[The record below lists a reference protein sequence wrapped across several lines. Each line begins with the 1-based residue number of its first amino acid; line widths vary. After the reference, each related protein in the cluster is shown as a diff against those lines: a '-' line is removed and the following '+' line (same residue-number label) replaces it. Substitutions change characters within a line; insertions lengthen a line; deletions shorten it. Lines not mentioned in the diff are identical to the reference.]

1 MGTSS
6 LKQHKK
12 GGILMKFK
20 DQVVVV
26 TGGAKGM
33 GGGCV
38 DKFASEGAKVVIVDI
53 DEKEGIRSA
62 TKLTSEGK
70 DVLFVKTDVSIPSD
84 VEKMV
89 IKAIEKFGKINH
101 LVNSAGIQ
109 RYGSTVD
116 TPEEVWDQVLD
127 INVKSIFLTSKYA
140 IPHMQK
146 NGGGA
151 IVNISSVQAFA
162 SQKGVAAYSAS
173 KGAINALTR
182 AMAIDY
188 ANDQIRVTAVCP
200 GSVDTPMLRWAADL
214 FKGDKTVEDVLHQ
227 WGKSHPLGR
236 VATIEDIAEFV
247 SFLCSEQGKFITG
260 STHMIDGG
268 LMSQIPVVI
277 PE

>member
-1 MGTSS
+1 
-6 LKQHKK
+6 
-12 GGILMKFK
+12 MKFK